1 MNGRIFATNGSP
13 RGTIWN
19 FRGKTLPL
27 FIINKT
33 RIYFNTASVSLY
45 AIAQSVRNHSP
56 VRRAP
61 CRGRPFVPSGG
72 DQRRVGA
79 DAADDRADRAD
90 LPKTGP
96 ECGVHRSQRDRR
108 QCDRLPA
115 GYGRCAADRAVIARS
130 ARGACRFDL
139 HHHRDPGLEYRVVY
153 QVVSPRRRHGEPL
166 LGLDAPHR
174 VTAAGRGGD
183 FRAEAGLCRT
193 FHLALLFH
201 RPPLPH
207 GRLAGFELRGIDY
220 PAVRQYHLCP
230 AYAQA

>member
-1 MNGRIFATNGSP
+1 MNRRATNGRFSRMNGRIFATNGSP

-45 AIAQSVRNHSP
+45 AIAQSVRNHPP

-90 LPKTGP
+90 LPQTRL
-96 ECGVHRSQRDRR
+96 ECGIHRRERDRR
-108 QCDRLPA
+108 QRDRLPA
-115 GYGRCAADRAVIARS
+115 GHGRRAADRNGAALP
-130 ARGACRFDL
+130 ARGACRLDL
-139 HHHRDPGLEYRVVY
+139 HYHRDTGLEHRVVH
-153 QVVSPRRRHGEPL
+153 QIIPPRRRRGEPF
-166 LGLDAPHR
+166 LGMDASYR
-174 VTAAGRGGD
+174 IAAAGRGG
-183 FRAEAGLCRT
+183 FSC
-193 FHLALLFH
+193 
-201 RPPLPH
+201 
-207 GRLAGFELRGIDY
+207 
-220 PAVRQYHLCP
+220 
-230 AYAQA
+230 

>member
-1 MNGRIFATNGSP
+1 M
-13 RGTIWN
+13 
-19 FRGKTLPL
+19 
-27 FIINKT
+27 
-33 RIYFNTASVSLY
+33 
-45 AIAQSVRNHSP
+45 
-56 VRRAP
+56 
-61 CRGRPFVPSGG
+61 PSGG

-115 GYGRCAADRAVIARS
+115 GYGWCAADRAVIARP

>member
-27 FIINKT
+27 FVINET

-45 AIAQSVRNHSP
+45 AIAQSVRNHPP

-90 LPKTGP
+90 LPKT
-96 ECGVHRSQRDRR
+96 CLLYTSD
-108 QCDRLPA
+108 
-115 GYGRCAADRAVIARS
+115 AAD
-130 ARGACRFDL
+130 
-139 HHHRDPGLEYRVVY
+139 E
-153 QVVSPRRRHGEPL
+153 
-166 LGLDAPHR
+166 
-174 VTAAGRGGD
+174 
-183 FRAEAGLCRT
+183 
-193 FHLALLFH
+193 
-201 RPPLPH
+201 
-207 GRLAGFELRGIDY
+207 
-220 PAVRQYHLCP
+220 
-230 AYAQA
+230 